1 MQKEIQMD
9 FYTDYFMMLLEQA
22 AVGVVSIL
30 VIASIVLFVIDGIKA
45 KKENRKRKLWIT
57 IAFVISLIVLV
68 LFFIG
73 VAFLAAV
80 LLMYPFLYAF
90 A

>member
-1 MQKEIQMD
+1 
-9 FYTDYFMMLLEQA
+9 MMLLEQA

-30 VIASIVLFVIDGIKA
+30 VIGSIVLFVIDGVNA
-45 KKENRKRKLWIT
+45 KKEHRKRKLWIT

-73 VAFLAAV
+73 VALLVLA
-80 LLMYPFLYAF
+80 LIMYPLLYAF

>member
-1 MQKEIQMD
+1 MD

-45 KKENRKRKLWIT
+45 KKEKRKRKLWIT

-73 VAFLAAV
+73 VALLALV
-80 LLMYPFLYAF
+80 LIMYPFMGIWY
-90 A
+90 

>member
-1 MQKEIQMD
+1 MD
-9 FYTDYFMMLLEQA
+9 VYTDYFMMLLEQA

-30 VIASIVLFVIDGIKA
+30 VLGSIVLFVIDGINA

-57 IAFVISLIVLV
+57 IAFVISLIITV

-73 VAFLAAV
+73 VAIMVLA
-80 LLMYPFLYAF
+80 LIMYPLLYAF

>member
-1 MQKEIQMD
+1 MD
-9 FYTDYFMMLLEQA
+9 FYTDYLMMLLEQA

-30 VIASIVLFVIDGIKA
+30 VIGSIVLFVIDGINA

-73 VAFLAAV
+73 VAIMVLA
-80 LLMYPFLYAF
+80 LIMYPLLYAF

>member
-1 MQKEIQMD
+1 MD

-30 VIASIVLFVIDGIKA
+30 VIGSIVLFVIDGINA

-57 IAFVISLIVLV
+57 IAFVVSLIVLV

-73 VAFLAAV
+73 VAFLAIV

>member
-1 MQKEIQMD
+1 MD
-9 FYTDYFMMLLEQA
+9 VYTDYFMMLLEQA

-30 VIASIVLFVIDGIKA
+30 VIGSIVLFVIDGVNA
-45 KKENRKRKLWIT
+45 KKEHRKRKLWIT
-57 IAFVISLIVLV
+57 IAFVVSLIVLV

-73 VAFLAAV
+73 VAIMVLA
-80 LLMYPFLYAF
+80 LIMYPLLYAF

>member
-1 MQKEIQMD
+1 MD
-9 FYTDYFMMLLEQA
+9 VYTDYFMMLLEQA

-30 VIASIVLFVIDGIKA
+30 VIGSIVLFVIDGINA

-57 IAFVISLIVLV
+57 IAFVISLIITV

-73 VAFLAAV
+73 VAIMVLALV
-80 LLMYPFLYAF
+80 MYPLLYAF

>member
-1 MQKEIQMD
+1 MD
-9 FYTDYFMMLLEQA
+9 VYTDYFMMLLEQA

-30 VIASIVLFVIDGIKA
+30 VMGSIVLFVIDGINA

-57 IAFVISLIVLV
+57 IAFVISLIITV

-73 VAFLAAV
+73 VAIMVLA
-80 LLMYPFLYAF
+80 LIMYPLLYAF

>member
-1 MQKEIQMD
+1 MD
-9 FYTDYFMMLLEQA
+9 VYTDYFMILLEQA

-30 VIASIVLFVIDGIKA
+30 VIGSIVLFVIDGINA

-73 VAFLAAV
+73 VAIMVLA
-80 LLMYPFLYAF
+80 LIMYPLLYAF

>member
-1 MQKEIQMD
+1 MD
-9 FYTDYFMMLLEQA
+9 VYTDYFMMLLEQA

-30 VIASIVLFVIDGIKA
+30 VIGSIVLFVIDGINA

-57 IAFVISLIVLV
+57 IAFVVSLIVLV

-73 VAFLAAV
+73 VAIMVLA
-80 LLMYPFLYAF
+80 LIMYPLLYAF

>member
-1 MQKEIQMD
+1 MD
-9 FYTDYFMMLLEQA
+9 VYTDYFMMLLEQA

-30 VIASIVLFVIDGIKA
+30 VIGSIVLFVIDGINA

-57 IAFVISLIVLV
+57 IAFVVSLIVLV

-73 VAFLAAV
+73 VALMVLA
-80 LLMYPFLYAF
+80 LIMYPLLYAF

>member
-1 MQKEIQMD
+1 
-9 FYTDYFMMLLEQA
+9 MMLLEQA

-30 VIASIVLFVIDGIKA
+30 VMGSIVLFIIDGINA

-73 VAFLAAV
+73 VAIMVLA
-80 LLMYPFLYAF
+80 LIMYPLLYAF

>member
-1 MQKEIQMD
+1 MD
-9 FYTDYFMMLLEQA
+9 VYTDYFMMLLEQA

-30 VIASIVLFVIDGIKA
+30 VIGSIVLFVIDGINA

-57 IAFVISLIVLV
+57 IAFVISLIITI

-73 VAFLAAV
+73 VAIMVLA
-80 LLMYPFLYAF
+80 LIMYPLLYAF

>member
-1 MQKEIQMD
+1 
-9 FYTDYFMMLLEQA
+9 MLLEQA

-30 VIASIVLFVIDGIKA
+30 VIGSIVLFVIDGINA

-57 IAFVISLIVLV
+57 IAFVISLIILV

-73 VAFLAAV
+73 VAFLAIV

>member
-1 MQKEIQMD
+1 MD
-9 FYTDYFMMLLEQA
+9 VYTDYFMMLLEQA

-30 VIASIVLFVIDGIKA
+30 VIGSIVLFVIDGINA

-73 VAFLAAV
+73 VAIMVLA
-80 LLMYPFLYAF
+80 LIMYPFLYAF

>member
-1 MQKEIQMD
+1 MD
-9 FYTDYFMMLLEQA
+9 VYTDYFMMLLEQA
-22 AVGVVSIL
+22 AVGIVSIL

-57 IAFVISLIVLV
+57 IAFVVSLIVLV

-73 VAFLAAV
+73 VAFLAVV

>member
-1 MQKEIQMD
+1 MD
-9 FYTDYFMMLLEQA
+9 VYTDYFMMLLEQA

-30 VIASIVLFVIDGIKA
+30 VIGSIVLFVIDGINA

-57 IAFVISLIVLV
+57 IAFVVSLIVLV

-73 VAFLAAV
+73 VAIMVLALIMY
-80 LLMYPFLYAF
+80 LLLYAF

>member
-1 MQKEIQMD
+1 MD
-9 FYTDYFMMLLEQA
+9 VYTDYFMMLLEQA

-30 VIASIVLFVIDGIKA
+30 VIGSIVLFVIDGVNA
-45 KKENRKRKLWIT
+45 KKEHRKRKLWIT

-73 VAFLAAV
+73 VAIMVLA
-80 LLMYPFLYAF
+80 LIMYPLLYAF
-90 A
+90 V

>member
-1 MQKEIQMD
+1 
-9 FYTDYFMMLLEQA
+9 MLLEQA

-30 VIASIVLFVIDGIKA
+30 VIGSIVLFVIDGINA

-73 VAFLAAV
+73 VAIMVLA
-80 LLMYPFLYAF
+80 LIMYPLLYAF

>member
-1 MQKEIQMD
+1 
-9 FYTDYFMMLLEQA
+9 MMLLEQA

-30 VIASIVLFVIDGIKA
+30 VIGSIVLFVIDGINA

-57 IAFVISLIVLV
+57 IAFVVSLIVLV

-73 VAFLAAV
+73 VAFLAIV

>member
-1 MQKEIQMD
+1 MD

-30 VIASIVLFVIDGIKA
+30 VIGSMVLFVIDGIKA
-45 KKENRKRKLWIT
+45 KKEKRKRKLWIT
-57 IAFVISLIVLV
+57 IAFVISLIITV

-73 VAFLAAV
+73 VALIVLA
-80 LLMYPFLYAF
+80 LIMYPLLYAF

>member
-1 MQKEIQMD
+1 
-9 FYTDYFMMLLEQA
+9 MMLLEQA

-30 VIASIVLFVIDGIKA
+30 VIGSIVLFVIDGINA

-57 IAFVISLIVLV
+57 IAFVISLIITV

-73 VAFLAAV
+73 VAIMVLA
-80 LLMYPFLYAF
+80 LIIYPLLYAF

>member
-1 MQKEIQMD
+1 MD
-9 FYTDYFMMLLEQA
+9 FYTDYFMMLLEQS

-30 VIASIVLFVIDGIKA
+30 VIGSIVLFVIDGINA

-73 VAFLAAV
+73 VAILVLA
-80 LLMYPFLYAF
+80 LIMYPLLYAF

>member
-1 MQKEIQMD
+1 MD
-9 FYTDYFMMLLEQA
+9 VYTDTDYFMMLLEQA

-30 VIASIVLFVIDGIKA
+30 VIGSIVLFVIDGINA

-57 IAFVISLIVLV
+57 IAFVISLIITV

-73 VAFLAAV
+73 VAIMVLA
-80 LLMYPFLYAF
+80 LIMYPLLYAF

>member
-1 MQKEIQMD
+1 
-9 FYTDYFMMLLEQA
+9 MLLEQA

-30 VIASIVLFVIDGIKA
+30 VIGSIVLFVIDGINA

-73 VAFLAAV
+73 VAILVLA
-80 LLMYPFLYAF
+80 LIMYPLLYAF

>member
-1 MQKEIQMD
+1 MD
-9 FYTDYFMMLLEQA
+9 VYTDYFMMLLEQA

-30 VIASIVLFVIDGIKA
+30 VIGSIVLFIIDGINA

-57 IAFVISLIVLV
+57 IAFVISLIITV

-73 VAFLAAV
+73 VALIVLA
-80 LLMYPFLYAF
+80 LIMYPLLYAF

>member
-1 MQKEIQMD
+1 
-9 FYTDYFMMLLEQA
+9 MMLLEQA

-30 VIASIVLFVIDGIKA
+30 VIGSIVLFVIDGINA

-57 IAFVISLIVLV
+57 IAFVVSLIVLV

-73 VAFLAAV
+73 VAIMVLA
-80 LLMYPFLYAF
+80 LIMYPLLYAF

>member
-1 MQKEIQMD
+1 
-9 FYTDYFMMLLEQA
+9 MMLLEQA

-30 VIASIVLFVIDGIKA
+30 VIGSIVLFVIDGINA

-73 VAFLAAV
+73 VALLVLA
-80 LLMYPFLYAF
+80 LIMYPLLYAF

>member
-1 MQKEIQMD
+1 MD
-9 FYTDYFMMLLEQA
+9 VYTDYFMMLLEQA

-30 VIASIVLFVIDGIKA
+30 VIGSIVLFVIDGINA

-73 VAFLAAV
+73 VALLVLA
-80 LLMYPFLYAF
+80 LIMYPLLYAF
-90 A
+90 V

>member
-1 MQKEIQMD
+1 
-9 FYTDYFMMLLEQA
+9 MMLLEQA
-22 AVGVVSIL
+22 AVGIVSIL
-30 VIASIVLFVIDGIKA
+30 VIGSIVLFVIDGINA

-57 IAFVISLIVLV
+57 IAFVISLIITV

-73 VAFLAAV
+73 VAIMVLA
-80 LLMYPFLYAF
+80 LIMYPLLYAF

>member
-1 MQKEIQMD
+1 
-9 FYTDYFMMLLEQA
+9 MMLLEQA

-30 VIASIVLFVIDGIKA
+30 VIGSIVLFVIDGINA

-73 VAFLAAV
+73 VAIMVLA
-80 LLMYPFLYAF
+80 LIMYPLLYAF

>member
-1 MQKEIQMD
+1 MD
-9 FYTDYFMMLLEQA
+9 VYTDYFMMLLEQA

-30 VIASIVLFVIDGIKA
+30 VIGSIVLFVIDGINA

-73 VAFLAAV
+73 VAILVLA
-80 LLMYPFLYAF
+80 LIMYPLLYAF
-90 A
+90 V

>member
-1 MQKEIQMD
+1 
-9 FYTDYFMMLLEQA
+9 MMILEQA

-30 VIASIVLFVIDGIKA
+30 VIGSIVLFVIDGINA

-73 VAFLAAV
+73 VAIMVLA
-80 LLMYPFLYAF
+80 LIMYPLLYAF

>member
-1 MQKEIQMD
+1 MD
-9 FYTDYFMMLLEQA
+9 VYTDYFMMLLEQA

-30 VIASIVLFVIDGIKA
+30 VIGSIVLFVIDGINA

-57 IAFVISLIVLV
+57 IAFVISLIITV

-73 VAFLAAV
+73 VAIMVLA
-80 LLMYPFLYAF
+80 LIMYPLLYVF

>member
-1 MQKEIQMD
+1 
-9 FYTDYFMMLLEQA
+9 MMLLEQA

-30 VIASIVLFVIDGIKA
+30 VIGSIVLFVIDGINA

-57 IAFVISLIVLV
+57 IAFVISLIITI

-73 VAFLAAV
+73 VAIMVLA
-80 LLMYPFLYAF
+80 LIMYPLLYAF

>member
-1 MQKEIQMD
+1 
-9 FYTDYFMMLLEQA
+9 MMLLEQA

-30 VIASIVLFVIDGIKA
+30 VIGSIVLFVIDGINA

-73 VAFLAAV
+73 VAILVLA
-80 LLMYPFLYAF
+80 LIMYPLLYAF
-90 A
+90 V

>member
-1 MQKEIQMD
+1 MRKEIQMD

-73 VAFLAAV
+73 VALLALV
-80 LLMYPFLYAF
+80 LIMYPFMGIWY
-90 A
+90 